1 MVEMTPPRREPGVRG
16 EKREEEVLE
25 VEWVEEASERWSEGW
40 SVWVERRGGCFGAE
54 VSSVSDI
61 WE

>member
-25 VEWVEEASERWSEGW
+25 VEWVEEESEGW
-40 SVWVERRGGCFGAE
+40 SGWVERRGGCFGAE